1 MISKY
6 FSHFINS
13 VNKVQT
19 EFLVTN
25 TQHLTVLRVLYN
37 VCIYGKVKMVAR
49 EMVAD
54 ERLIFLAAVRVA
66 VFK

>member
-37 VCIYGKVKMVAR
+37 VCIYGNVKMVAR

-54 ERLIFLAAVRVA
+54 EWLIFLAAVRVA